1 MEGEVLRDDQWERLR
16 EFVPGGRK
24 GKRGPRSD
32 GRRFLDALLW
42 LARSGGRWRDLPE
55 RFGPYQTAKR
65 RYYRWIEQ
73 GVIDRIFEAVSDDPD
88 IEWLAIDA
96 TVIRAQAQA
105 AGARGK
111 KGGVQAQA
119 LGRSRGGFGT
129 KIHAV
134 VDALGLPVRF
144 MLGPGQQNDMAPA
157 CDLIRGLSARQVLA
171 DRAYDADSLCELIV
185 EQGGEVV
192 IPPRRH
198 RKVQREYDQ
207 IAYKN
212 RWGIE
217 GFFAK
222 LKQWRRIATRYDKLA
237 ANFLGFIKLAS
248 IMIWLK

>member
-105 AGARGK
+105 AGARVKRGAFK
-111 KGGVQAQA
+111 PRLSGDRGAA
-119 LGRSRGGFGT
+119 SGRRSM
-129 KIHAV
+129 
-134 VDALGLPVRF
+134 P
-144 MLGPGQQNDMAPA
+144 
-157 CDLIRGLSARQVLA
+157 
-171 DRAYDADSLCELIV
+171 
-185 EQGGEVV
+185 
-192 IPPRRH
+192 
-198 RKVQREYDQ
+198 
-207 IAYKN
+207 
-212 RWGIE
+212 
-217 GFFAK
+217 
-222 LKQWRRIATRYDKLA
+222 
-237 ANFLGFIKLAS
+237 
-248 IMIWLK
+248 